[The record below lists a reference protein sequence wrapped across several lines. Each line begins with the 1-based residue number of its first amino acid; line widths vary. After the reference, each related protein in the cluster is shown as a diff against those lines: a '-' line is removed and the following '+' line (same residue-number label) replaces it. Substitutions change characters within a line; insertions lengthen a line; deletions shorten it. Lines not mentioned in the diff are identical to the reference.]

1 MSGELIGHRYRVL
14 RKIGEGGMAVI
25 HVAVD
30 EKLGRD
36 VAIKILKER
45 YENHEEIRVR
55 FQHEARA
62 ISAFDHPNI
71 LKIFDFSGEE
81 SKQLWIVTELIHGRN
96 LAQILET
103 TPNGWLH
110 PVIAASIVREICR
123 ALQTAH
129 EHGVVHRDVKPE
141 NVMITHHGG
150 VKLMDFGIAKI
161 QRITSMTQTGMFMGS
176 PSYMSPEQIRGKD
189 IDHRS
194 DVYSL
199 GVLFYELVTGKLPY
213 TGSSTADIAMKI
225 LGGGFPHPR
234 FVMAGIP
241 SEIDQCIVRCMELQ
255 PENRPQSIEEI
266 GTLLDQ
272 LLQSLGLESSL
283 QELERC
289 FKDPKAYGD
298 RLAKILRVTAYKAA
312 PTVIIDSDHQHAKE
326 NSEAVSSPKNSTRKW
341 NQEAISSPIPRPDI
355 SGVNL
360 PQGSTRRDHLLPPRS
375 VPQFTKRHHS
385 PDVIAAHLPERRHQ
399 QRPTQVVHKPKA
411 VAPTPQRP
419 TAQPNYQNIPNP
431 PQRRDIRHVSR
442 IVPPAPKKAH
452 RVRYVVR
459 EDYAYRSSSHGFGKF
474 VAAVLLL
481 VAAGILWMGT
491 TRNSNITFKN
501 LTSQIAKP
509 KKEKANH
516 TDSKRPSTSKISNSQ
531 TEVTQAQPKPSSN
544 SQSQI
549 SPSLPPVKTEK
560 EKPTSNTTSAIA
572 SNNQNDATGKTQPK
586 DTKSSPAKQERPKPI
601 SLPSPTNKTATA
613 VANAKISKSSAVQT
627 TGSSIPT
634 VSLKTFPSGSPDDT
648 TGEVP
653 QSTNNRPT
661 SDQEASKN
669 TGSPPVTQAEPT
681 GKATIAISSMPAAEL
696 YIDGRRHGTTND
708 LGTTSDWVEVLS
720 GNRKIELKRSGY
732 TVRTEII
739 VVTAGS
745 RQKFGPYQMQRGET
759 NNSKASAYRLTLL
772 TNMTPAEV
780 TIRNIETRASQ
791 SLTLSQN
798 QHTISLERG
807 IYEVVMKHNGDM
819 RRRRIDLSG
828 AAQQLTF
835 SVEFKEGKGS
845 GAAKESS
852 KDTRGN

>member
-45 YENHEEIRVR
+45 YENHDEIRVR

-71 LKIFDFSGEE
+71 LKIFDFSGED

-176 PSYMSPEQIRGKD
+176 PSYMSPEQIRGRD
-189 IDHRS
+189 VDHRS

-225 LGGGFPHPR
+225 IGGGFAHPR

-241 SEIDQCIVRCMELQ
+241 QDIDQCIVKCMELL
-255 PENRPQSIEEI
+255 PENRPQSIDEVGVI
-266 GTLLDQ
+266 LDQ
-272 LLQSLGLESSL
+272 LLSAMGLESSL

-298 RLAKILRVTAYKAA
+298 RLAKILRVTEYKAA
-312 PTVIIDSDHQHAKE
+312 PTVLINPDTSHPKTAIT
-326 NSEAVSSPKNSTRKW
+326 SESPSKNSVKKW

-355 SGVNL
+355 SGSNL
-360 PQGSTRRDHLLPPRS
+360 PQGSTRRDHLLPPRT
-375 VPQFTKRHHS
+375 VPQLTKRHHN
-385 PDVIAAHLPERRHQ
+385 PDFIAAHLPERRHQ
-399 QRPTQVVHKPKA
+399 QRLTQVPQQHHVKSSAK
-411 VAPTPQRP
+411 VPQRP
-419 TAQPNYQNIPNP
+419 MSQMQYQQQIP
-431 PQRRDIRHVSR
+431 PQKRRDMKPVSR
-442 IVPPAPKKAH
+442 IVPAAPKKAPK
-452 RVRYVVR
+452 VRYVIR
-459 EDYAYRSSSHGFGKF
+459 DDYDYRQSSNGFGKF

-481 VAAGILWMGT
+481 VAAGILWFGT
-491 TRNSNITFKN
+491 SRNANIHFKN
-501 LTSQIAKP
+501 FSNQIVKN
-509 KKEKANH
+509 KKEKTTANDLKKN
-516 TDSKRPSTSKISNSQ
+516 TTNRVDSKKSDILTSTKPVVDASQTPPAIAITPQKDIKESNSP
-531 TEVTQAQPKPSSN
+531 ASN
-544 SQSQI
+544 SLVSG
-549 SPSLPPVKTEK
+549 
-560 EKPTSNTTSAIA
+560 
-572 SNNQNDATGKTQPK
+572 D
-586 DTKSSPAKQERPKPI
+586 ERPKNTSKDKKLAASKAERPKNQKA
-601 SLPSPTNKTATA
+601 SPEIKQANTNSNAVGKTAPINTA
-613 VANAKISKSSAVQT
+613 PVNPSSMVA
-627 TGSSIPT
+627 IPP
-634 VSLKTFPSGSPDDT
+634 VSLKPYPATIEEKPDDSGSQGSLRTAIDVSQQKPAIAQ
-648 TGEVP
+648 P
-653 QSTNNRPT
+653 QI
-661 SDQEASKN
+661 A
-669 TGSPPVTQAEPT
+669 A
-681 GKATIAISSMPAAEL
+681 KAQLAVSSMPAAEL

-708 LGTTSDWVEVLS
+708 LGTSSNWIEVAS

-732 TVRTEII
+732 TVKTEII
-739 VVTAGS
+739 NITAGA
-745 RQKFGPYQMQRGET
+745 RQKFGPYQMQRGDSQQ
-759 NNSKASAYRLTLL
+759 SKSGAYRLTLA
-772 TNMTPAEV
+772 TNLTPADV
-780 TIRNIETRASQ
+780 TIKNIETRATQ

-798 QHTISLERG
+798 QQTVSLDRG
-807 IYEVVMKHNGDM
+807 IYEVIMRHNGDT

-835 SVEFKEGKGS
+835 SVEFKESKTNTNT
-845 GAAKESS
+845 KEE
-852 KDTRGN
+852 